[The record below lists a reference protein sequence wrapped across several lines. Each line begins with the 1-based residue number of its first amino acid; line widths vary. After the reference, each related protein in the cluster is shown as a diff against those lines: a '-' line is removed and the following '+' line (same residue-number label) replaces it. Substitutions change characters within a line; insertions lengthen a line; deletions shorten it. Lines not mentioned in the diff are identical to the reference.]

1 MKDKLSNLIHI
12 ISKPTCFWRS
22 SYTAPPEATNSS
34 APYLPYCCAGGQQ
47 KYESDIWGTRTQAYV
62 LTLGEHERKLVF

>member
-1 MKDKLSNLIHI
+1 MLGN
-12 ISKPTCFWRS
+12 FWRS

-62 LTLGEHERKLVF
+62 LTLVEHERKLVF